1 MNREDGH
8 EATAAIAY
16 HTNLLFAALSGR
28 WPDPFAPAPCGGGW
42 SWASSAERI
51 KHDAIGA
58 AFRDHSRII
67 ANGYRQRAPRAL
79 HQQLF
84 LAQASVTCPIVGSSD
99 FGLITAVTAFNAN
112 AFAFAVE
119 NVADPRSSVATGIPP
134 SSFTVAAE
142 EAASRNRAA
151 CGAQLH
157 AARVG
162 RAQIVAVKNRRAH
175 GCARSADTRAAPT
188 TQRSPERP
196 QKRPRPEL
204 ISKQDVKIAATIS
217 RERAIEASKRATR
230 RILTAFPAV
239 NKDSPRCARIFC
251 LVTCPPPLAVASFR
265 CYNACQH
272 MADWKQ
278 ITARIRRAR
287 TGKDPVG
294 QLSNLYEKTRDAMVA
309 FELARYFETA
319 GQNPEAAKWYL
330 AAADRFRS
338 ADWKTKAQEAAVRL
352 GAEVSA
358 VDPAHSSGDF
368 MLTPPSVAA
377 AESVSAHEENSA
389 ASETLDASA
398 ESETETEDVSV
409 TSAGESADSPDK
421 KRRRRGRRGGRNR
434 RKGEASKGPAAVS
447 TSRATESA
455 TPRRACHREYSTNR
469 PSPDHREPPR
479 AARSLHSPSNRL
491 ASLAGRASAAVPAIP
506 VSPPDCLFSKCSLR
520 RLLTCAPVKLSEAD
534 HAPVGPGVFVLTDSD
549 LTSYYYVEA
558 CQTLRIAVG
567 NLLRG
572 GASRRGA
579 DSLKPQLAEHLG
591 IPESRVT
598 KYLADH
604 CVVRW
609 LQLDE
614 GASHFA
620 HFVTAVIRPTLNE

>member
-1 MNREDGH
+1 
-8 EATAAIAY
+8 
-16 HTNLLFAALSGR
+16 
-28 WPDPFAPAPCGGGW
+28 
-42 SWASSAERI
+42 
-51 KHDAIGA
+51 
-58 AFRDHSRII
+58 
-67 ANGYRQRAPRAL
+67 
-79 HQQLF
+79 
-84 LAQASVTCPIVGSSD
+84 
-99 FGLITAVTAFNAN
+99 
-112 AFAFAVE
+112 
-119 NVADPRSSVATGIPP
+119 
-134 SSFTVAAE
+134 
-142 EAASRNRAA
+142 
-151 CGAQLH
+151 
-157 AARVG
+157 
-162 RAQIVAVKNRRAH
+162 
-175 GCARSADTRAAPT
+175 
-188 TQRSPERP
+188 
-196 QKRPRPEL
+196 
-204 ISKQDVKIAATIS
+204 
-217 RERAIEASKRATR
+217 
-230 RILTAFPAV
+230 
-239 NKDSPRCARIFC
+239 
-251 LVTCPPPLAVASFR
+251 
-265 CYNACQH
+265 

-309 FELARYFETA
+309 FELARYFETT

-330 AAADRFRS
+330 AAAERFRR

-352 GAEVSA
+352 GAEVAA

-368 MLTPPSVAA
+368 MLKPLSVGDP
-377 AESVSAHEENSA
+377 ELSPDETSA
-389 ASETLDASA
+389 ASESLAA
-398 ESETETEDVSV
+398 LPGTETEAEAEDASLEP
-409 TSAGESADSPDK
+409 AEESADSTDK

-434 RKGEASKGPAAVS
+434 RKGEAPKSPAAAS
-447 TSRATESA
+447 ASRATESA
-455 TPRRACHREYSTNR
+455 TPAKGLPSRVFDEPAAPR
-469 PSPDHREPPR
+469 PSR
-479 AARSLHSPSNRL
+479 AAESRTIP
-491 ASLAGRASAAVPAIP
+491 AVPVEPIGEP
-506 VSPPDCLFSKCSLR
+506 GGPSVRGRSGDPGLSSRLSLLEMQLR
-520 RLLTCAPVKLSEAD
+520 RLLTCPPVRLSEAD

-620 HFVTAVIRPTLNE
+620 HFVTAIIRPTLNE